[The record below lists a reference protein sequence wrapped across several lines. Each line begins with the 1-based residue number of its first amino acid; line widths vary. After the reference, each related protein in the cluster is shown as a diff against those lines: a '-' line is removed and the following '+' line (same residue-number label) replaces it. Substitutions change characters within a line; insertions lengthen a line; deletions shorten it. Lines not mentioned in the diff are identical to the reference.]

1 LVVVTVTAVTVVDG
15 AVRVG
20 LDCLVVG
27 CRGVLS
33 NLAADPS
40 LRTPHPF
47 PHAQHIQHI
56 PSTKT
61 NNQKVLR
68 ELAPYK
74 NLVVST
80 GGGAVTQP
88 ANWGSMQGGI
98 VAWLSGPPDLLARR
112 VVAEGVEKRPLL
124 YGGAGAAAG
133 ALNVVWFLCGLGG
146 GAPALYLL
154 LQTQHNLTQHKHNNK
169 THQTTQTKS
178 KQTPPARTTLR
189 TPS

>member
-1 LVVVTVTAVTVVDG
+1 M
-15 AVRVG
+15 
-20 LDCLVVG
+20 
-27 CRGVLS
+27 LS

-47 PHAQHIQHI
+47 PHAQHIHPHQQ
-56 PSTKT
+56 T
-61 NNQKVLR
+61 NNAKVLR

-146 GAPALYLL
+146 GCSCLVFALA
-154 LQTQHNLTQHKHNNK
+154 N
-169 THQTTQTKS
+169 TTQPNST
-178 KQTPPARTTLR
+178 QT
-189 TPS
+189 